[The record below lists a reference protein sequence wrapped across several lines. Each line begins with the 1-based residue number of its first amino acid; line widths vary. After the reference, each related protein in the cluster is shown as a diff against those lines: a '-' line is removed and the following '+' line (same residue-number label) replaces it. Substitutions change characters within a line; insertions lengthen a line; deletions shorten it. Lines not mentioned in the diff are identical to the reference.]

1 MFVLSK
7 LPAALASLG
16 LCACHALFN
25 SYSALFNAYNA
36 LHNTYIHMHTRTR
49 ARAHTHTHTNT
60 HTGRRCQRGGGG
72 EKVPGGPFGHDPRR
86 AGLPGS
92 VYYLKKK
99 YFVFQVLSGIFG
111 HDPGALASLGLCII
125 FFM

>member
-1 MFVLSK
+1 VAEDVKKYLVVPSAMIRG
-7 LPAALASLG
+7 ALASLG
-16 LCACHALFN
+16 LFIIFFKKYFFFQVL
-25 SYSALFNAYNA
+25 S
-36 LHNTYIHMHTRTR
+36 
-49 ARAHTHTHTNT
+49 
-60 HTGRRCQRGGGG
+60 
-72 EKVPGGPFGHDPRR
+72 GPFGHDPRR